1 MDENKDLEILLKN
14 LQDGLKNHSL
24 KELNDALVVAINNK
38 YDKKADI
45 DNVLL
50 LVCKNYKISIKTL
63 LSSHARGEI
72 QEAKQ
77 IAYCLLH
84 INLGLS
90 IRYIAKR
97 VFFNWPSSV
106 MIGVKRYK
114 FANPKVKD
122 DAAFLETYNNLQQK
136 LTMYLSIKTAQE

>member
-1 MDENKDLEILLKN
+1 MDENKDLELLLKN
-14 LQDGLKNHSL
+14 LQEGLKNHSI
-24 KELNDALVVAINNK
+24 KELNEALVVAINNK

-50 LVCKNYKISIKTL
+50 LVSKKYEISIKTL
-63 LSSHARGEI
+63 LSTHGRGKT

-114 FANPKVKD
+114 FANPKIKH
-122 DAAFLETYNNLQQK
+122 DAEFLETYNNLQEK
-136 LTMYLSIKTAQE
+136 LMMYLSTKIV